1 MHVFGFDPGGQGA
14 FGWAVLSLHGGVP
27 SLRGSGT
34 CSSAP
39 EALAAL
45 QPRCDVQP
53 AAFASDAPLFWA
65 HAGDRVVDQVVR
77 KMVCAS
83 GGAGGT
89 VGHVNSLRGACLV
102 QGVLVSRM
110 ASERWPDAQISE
122 AHPTAL
128 LCVSSD
134 ARDFAQHVK
143 NQVGTEHE
151 RDAAIAAY
159 TAHAL
164 MSRLKGWRNLR
175 DGEDSTTTF
184 CPLRKPVSYWLPAAQ
199 S

>member
-1 MHVFGFDPGGQGA
+1 
-14 FGWAVLSLHGGVP
+14 
-27 SLRGSGT
+27 
-34 CSSAP
+34 
-39 EALAAL
+39 
-45 QPRCDVQP
+45 
-53 AAFASDAPLFWA
+53 
-65 HAGDRVVDQVVR
+65 
-77 KMVCAS
+77 MVCES
-83 GGAGGT
+83 GGSGGT

-134 ARDFAQHVK
+134 ARDFAQQVK

-151 RDAAIAAY
+151 RDAALAAY
-159 TAHAL
+159 TEHAL
-164 MSRLKGWRNLR
+164 VSRLKGWRNLR

-184 CPLRKPVSYWLPAAQ
+184 YPLRKPVSYLFSEDQ
-199 S
+199 SRVSACA